1 MKNFGVIGLGRFGTS
16 VALTLEQLG
25 CSVLALDDKEENLIK
40 VKNYLTCAKLVDST
54 DKEALKESG
63 IINCDTVIVAI
74 GEDMKS
80 SVLTA
85 LNLKELGIKN
95 IVAKA
100 HSDEHSRILEK
111 IGCNKVMLPE
121 KESGIRLANQLTS
134 SDILEFIEVSPDYK
148 VNELI
153 APSALLGQKLASLD
167 LRKKYRVRPIFFVLK
182 NLLSFRPE
190 SRVLG
195 TERRNLSVAHL
206 SLQVRCKKDFSTS
219 LWRSLS

>member
-148 VNELI
+148 VN
-153 APSALLGQKLASLD
+153 
-167 LRKKYRVRPIFFVLK
+167 
-182 NLLSFRPE
+182 
-190 SRVLG
+190 
-195 TERRNLSVAHL
+195 
-206 SLQVRCKKDFSTS
+206 
-219 LWRSLS
+219 